1 VTATRPPHVL
11 TITCHDLGRYLGC
24 YGVASVQTP
33 HLDALAAAGVRFTGA
48 FCTSPGCSPS
58 RAALATGRYP
68 HSNGVLGL
76 AHHPF
81 DWDLAPGEHHV
92 AALLGAR
99 GYQTHLFGLQHVA
112 MDVTRLGFD
121 RVYGRGTGRDVAAQ
135 VAAFLGG
142 PLPDEPLYVE
152 VNLEEPHRPFDQGG
166 VAPDAARGVSV
177 PPYLPDNAPTREDLS
192 GLQGA
197 IRAADEAVGRIIA
210 ALDGAGL
217 ADTTLVT
224 FTTDHG
230 IAMPRAKCTL
240 YDTGIETALL
250 LRWPGVMAG
259 AGRVISDM
267 VSNVDFLPTL
277 LAAVGA
283 PAPANLQG
291 RSYLPLLRG
300 DAYTPRDAVYAEKTY
315 HSYYDP
321 MRAIR
326 TARHKF
332 IRNFATTFA
341 VEVPGDVQQGGAFR
355 SEVARYV
362 GSTHPDVELYDLR
375 ADPWETH
382 NLAGRPEAAATER
395 DLGARLWAWM
405 AETGDPLLLGP
416 VPSPAYRRAIGTFTA
431 ETRRAQRTGRE
442 DE

>member
-1 VTATRPPHVL
+1 
-11 TITCHDLGRYLGC
+11 
-24 YGVASVQTP
+24 
-33 HLDALAAAGVRFTGA
+33 
-48 FCTSPGCSPS
+48 
-58 RAALATGRYP
+58 
-68 HSNGVLGL
+68 
-76 AHHPF
+76 
-81 DWDLAPGEHHV
+81 
-92 AALLGAR
+92 
-99 GYQTHLFGLQHVA
+99 

-210 ALDGAGL
+210 ALDGARL

-277 LAAVGA
+277 LATVGA

-405 AETGDPLLLGP
+405 AATGDPLLLGP
-416 VPSPAYRRAIGTFTA
+416 VPSPAYRRAMRTFTA